1 MNHIKR
7 LQTDKSELLDAIIT
21 RDEKVQEFREY
32 LQSSKF
38 APVQSDG
45 SRGDWIA
52 VADVERW
59 LRYIDTPCRSGMNFR
74 RF

>member
-1 MNHIKR
+1 MNYIKQ
-7 LQTDKSELLDAIIT
+7 LEAAKVELNDAILT
-21 RDEKVQEFREY
+21 RAERIQEFREH

-52 VADVERW
+52 TADVFRW
-59 LRYIDTPCRSGMNFR
+59 LQYIGETGQPYVY
-74 RF
+74 

>member
-1 MNHIKR
+1 MNYIQK
-7 LQTDKSELLDAIIT
+7 LQCDVVQLNGDILT
-21 RDEKVQEFREY
+21 RADRIAEFREH

-52 VADVERW
+52 TADVFRW
-59 LRYIDTPCRSGMNFR
+59 LQYIEDTGQPYVY
-74 RF
+74 

>member
-1 MNHIKR
+1 VNYIKQLETAKAE
-7 LQTDKSELLDAIIT
+7 LQDAVIT
-21 RDEKVQEFREY
+21 RAEKVQEFREY

-52 VADVERW
+52 TAEVDRW
-59 LRYIDTPCRSGMNFR
+59 LRYIDSPSDTYLY
-74 RF
+74 

>member
-1 MNHIKR
+1 VNYIKQLETAKAE
-7 LQTDKSELLDAIIT
+7 LQDAITT
-21 RDEKVQEFREY
+21 RVERVREFREY

-52 VADVERW
+52 TAEVDRW
-59 LRYIDTPCRSGMNFR
+59 LRYIDSPSDTYLY
-74 RF
+74 

>member
-1 MNHIKR
+1 MNYIKQLEIAKAE
-7 LQTDKSELLDAIIT
+7 LQDAIIT
-21 RDEKVQEFREY
+21 RAKKVQEFREY

-52 VADVERW
+52 VADVNRW
-59 LRYIDTPCRSGMNFR
+59 LQYIDAPSENYLY
-74 RF
+74 

>member
-1 MNHIKR
+1 MNYIKQ
-7 LQTDKSELLDAIIT
+7 LELDKLEMTSAIAT
-21 RDEKVQEFREY
+21 RAERIQEFRAL

-52 VADVERW
+52 TADVFRW
-59 LRYIDTPCRSGMNFR
+59 LQYIEDTDQNYVY
-74 RF
+74 

>member
-1 MNHIKR
+1 MNYIKR
-7 LQTDKSELLDAIIT
+7 LEADKLELLDAVVN
-21 RDEKVQEFREY
+21 RAEKVQEFREY

-38 APVQSDG
+38 APVQQDG

-59 LRYIDTPCRSGMNFR
+59 LRYIDTPCRSGLDFR

>member
-1 MNHIKR
+1 MNYIKQ
-7 LQTDKSELLDAIIT
+7 LQTAKAELQDSIAT
-21 RDEKVQEFREY
+21 RAERIREFREY

-52 VADVERW
+52 TAEVNRW
-59 LRYIDTPCRSGMNFR
+59 LQYIDSPSDTYLY
-74 RF
+74 